1 MGPSGNDQEVVGSNP
16 GTVLEGCSLHKLGTP
31 QKCIFKKTCLKL
43 IRVCRRRRPRCTS
56 RLSRSHRREP
66 RHRPRLR

>member
-1 MGPSGNDQEVVGSNP
+1 MVSNGNDQEVVGSNP
-16 GTVLEGCSLHKLGTP
+16 GTVLEGCAFHKLGKP
-31 QKCIFKKTCLKL
+31 QKCNFFKTCLKL
-43 IRVCRRRRPRCTS
+43 IRVCHRRRPRCTS